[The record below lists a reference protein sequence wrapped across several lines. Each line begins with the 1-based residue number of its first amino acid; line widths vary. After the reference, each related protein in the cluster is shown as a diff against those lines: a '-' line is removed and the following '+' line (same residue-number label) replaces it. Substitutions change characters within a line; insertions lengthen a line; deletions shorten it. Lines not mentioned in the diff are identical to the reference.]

1 MKLFLAFMTF
11 HQYLA
16 TDLYCW
22 TPDQTFT
29 VGLPHPNVY
38 AKSGSTPDI
47 AMADPND
54 CASIAPLSGIGNFI
68 NYDTVNLSFQAP
80 SFATPA
86 QTCTLLLKFHICT
99 TSSCYWEDE
108 EIKLTIINERPIIQD
123 PKNNLIIVE
132 DGKTQTESY
141 IPYDI
146 EMSPLTQMRLVGT
159 GNPLWVSFSG
169 NDLVC
174 SPPNGT
180 SGIHHVYV
188 EAFDGAMVSAPFL
201 IIVNVTDFP
210 YFNDNLIN
218 QTVRVGGGINTVAYK
233 LPSNA
238 NNSRGMPA
246 IVTDVGF
253 PYFVHLTSD
262 FKWLYFDPPYNEGPG
277 EYNITLQ
284 IASDGLYKISYFI
297 LKVINTP
304 PYNIGNILNAIVT
317 ANS

>member
-1 MKLFLAFMTF
+1 
-11 HQYLA
+11 
-16 TDLYCW
+16 
-22 TPDQTFT
+22 
-29 VGLPHPNVY
+29 
-38 AKSGSTPDI
+38 
-47 AMADPND
+47 
-54 CASIAPLSGIGNFI
+54 
-68 NYDTVNLSFQAP
+68 
-80 SFATPA
+80 
-86 QTCTLLLKFHICT
+86 
-99 TSSCYWEDE
+99 
-108 EIKLTIINERPIIQD
+108 
-123 PKNNLIIVE
+123 
-132 DGKTQTESY
+132 
-141 IPYDI
+141 
-146 EMSPLTQMRLVGT
+146 
-159 GNPLWVSFSG
+159 
-169 NDLVC
+169 
-174 SPPNGT
+174 
-180 SGIHHVYV
+180 
-188 EAFDGAMVSAPFL
+188 MVSAPFL
-201 IIVNVTDFP
+201 ITVNVTDFP

-262 FKWLYFDPPYNEGPG
+262 FKWLYFDPPYSEGPG